1 MLEVHEVAE
10 IQSLLDQGE
19 PYRVISMIT
28 GRARDTVGRVARGEP
43 VGRRPKTQEIVYPD
57 KRMPPVRCPRHG
69 LVYPP
74 CLACQIEAISN
85 RPKGGY
91 P

>member
-1 MLEVHEVAE
+1 MLEAHEVAE
-10 IQSLLDQGE
+10 ILRRTRMDAG
-19 PYRVISMIT
+19 IT
-28 GRARDTVGRVARGEP
+28 
-43 VGRRPKTQEIVYPD
+43 YPD

-74 CLACQIEAISN
+74 CLACQVEAVRN
-85 RPKGGY
+85 RSKGGY